1 MRHSQSIPE
10 LPETSSNI
18 MRNRIVHLLP
28 LLWITASGCAH
39 FAQIPMWSSTTKPI
53 HGVNTVAVLPFE
65 GEWGTRV
72 SEEVSDA
79 FSASGAYT
87 IVGIDSL
94 PMTDSTAERGEEAL
108 ALEQVLIAA
117 RQADIDAVMTGTIV
131 SEEIEPLPSDKRS
144 GWGFSPKSPPVHNSM
159 TVDYRLID
167 TRTGETL
174 TQNRIICHGP
184 ESLTPS
190 EGSPNSLIQR
200 CGLEVVS
207 GLTPQCENCSMALA
221 NCRWTVQG
229 ALSVRRGVR
238 AAERDD
244 WDSAVTHWQAALKA
258 NPQNDAAI
266 FNLALAAASQS
277 DFVKAEELALEA
289 IRIQHSD
296 CYETGLEQIRKQRSQ
311 SDNASPPRELIKL
324 SAID

>member
-1 MRHSQSIPE
+1 
-10 LPETSSNI
+10 
-18 MRNRIVHLLP
+18 
-28 LLWITASGCAH
+28 
-39 FAQIPMWSSTTKPI
+39 MWSSTTKPI
-53 HGVNTVAVLPFE
+53 HGVITVAVLPFE

-87 IVGIDSL
+87 IMGIDSL
-94 PMTDSTAERGEEAL
+94 PLADGVKGRGEAAPAL
-108 ALEQVLIAA
+108 DQVLIAA
-117 RQADIDAVMTGTIV
+117 RQADIDAVLTGTIV
-131 SEEIEPLPSDKRS
+131 SEEAEPLPSEKRVS
-144 GWGFSPKSPPVHNSM
+144 WGFSPKSSPVRNSM
-159 TVDYRLID
+159 TVEYRLID

-174 TQNRIICHGP
+174 SQNRIICHGQ
-184 ESLTPS
+184 ESQTPT
-190 EGSPNSLIQR
+190 EDTPDSLIQR

-221 NCRWTVQG
+221 SCRWTVQG

-244 WDSAVTHWQAALKA
+244 WDSAVSHWQAALKV

-277 DFVKAEELALEA
+277 DFEKAEELALEA
-289 IRIQHSD
+289 IRIHHSD
-296 CYETGLEQIRKQRSQ
+296 CYETGLEQIRKQRSK
-311 SDNASPPRELIKL
+311 SDSEFQPREFMKL
-324 SAID
+324 SSID

>member
-1 MRHSQSIPE
+1 MRSW
-10 LPETSSNI
+10 T
-18 MRNRIVHLLP
+18 VYLLP
-28 LLWITASGCAH
+28 LLWIVSPGCAH
-39 FAQIPMWSSTTKPI
+39 FAQIPTWSSTTKPI

-79 FSASGAYT
+79 FSASGTYT
-87 IVGIDSL
+87 IVGMDAIPTSQQL
-94 PMTDSTAERGEEAL
+94 VGLSAEAPAL
-108 ALEQVLIAA
+108 DQVLIAA
-117 RQADIDAVMTGTIV
+117 RQADIDAVLTGMIV
-131 SEEIEPLPSDKRS
+131 SEETEPSPSGKRVI
-144 GWGFSPKSPPVHNSM
+144 WGLSHKSPPTRHSM
-159 TVDYRLID
+159 TVEYRLID

-174 TQNRIICHGP
+174 TQNRIICHGQ

-190 EGSPNSLIQR
+190 KDSPDSLIQQ

-207 GLTPQCENCSMALA
+207 GLSPQYENCSMALA
-221 NCRWTVQG
+221 NCRWTVRG
-229 ALSVRRGVR
+229 AVFVRRGVR

-244 WDSAVTHWQAALKA
+244 WGSAVTHWQEALEA

-277 DFVKAEELALEA
+277 DFEKAEELALEA

-296 CYETGLEQIRKQRSQ
+296 CYESGLEHIRKQRSQ
-311 SDNASPPRELIKL
+311 AETANQTRDFIKL
-324 SAID
+324 SSIDQSTR

>member
-1 MRHSQSIPE
+1 MRC
-10 LPETSSNI
+10 
-18 MRNRIVHLLP
+18 RIVYLLP
-28 LLWITASGCAH
+28 LLWITAPGCAH

-53 HGVNTVAVLPFE
+53 HGVNTVAILPFE

-79 FSASGAYT
+79 FSTSGAYT

-94 PMTDSTAERGEEAL
+94 PVTRDTADQGDEAL
-108 ALEQVLIAA
+108 ALDQVLIAA
-117 RQADIDAVMTGTIV
+117 RQADIDAVLTGTIV
-131 SEEIEPLPSDKRS
+131 SEETEPLPSDKRVS
-144 GWGFSPKSPPVHNSM
+144 WGFSPKSPPVRNSM
-159 TVDYRLID
+159 TVEYRLID

-174 TQNRIICHGP
+174 TQNRIICHGQ
-184 ESLTPS
+184 ESQTLS
-190 EGSPNSLIQR
+190 EDSSNSLIQR

-207 GLTPQCENCSMALA
+207 GLTPQRENCSMALA

-229 ALSVRRGVR
+229 AHSVRRGVR

-244 WDSAVTHWQAALKA
+244 WDSAVTHWQDALKA

-266 FNLALAAASQS
+266 FNLALAAASQN
-277 DFVKAEELALEA
+277 DFEKAEELALEA

-296 CYETGLEQIRKQRSQ
+296 CYESGLERIRKQRSQ
-311 SDNASPPRELIKL
+311 SETASQPREFIKL
-324 SAID
+324 SAIDQSNR